1 MLSTTVNSSSSSG
14 NNSPHRSATPDL
26 RDPLRRHYSL
36 LASPRRSTAITGAQ
50 SPSHRSEGLRTP
62 LRRAQTGLSPS
73 LTTAREE
80 KVGKIRAASPS
91 DSTPNGTP
99 NATLTPATKN
109 ATATATP
116 SSDPR
121 RTKSL
126 ANLGSVQK
134 ADTTQPWKK
143 EDWITLSRYYEAV
156 GRDIEQTVKVFYR
169 HESLQFEET
178 ENGRSQMIIESWPKE
193 RIRWHVRC
201 LDAVT
206 KKHQGKPLLERVRAF
221 DFKKKKK
228 SFSSNSGSS
237 LSVSSPSSVI
247 TSPSIPYQKQHSFLD
262 INNYN
267 TNTLNLSTLATTPSR
282 KSQQQ

>member
-1 MLSTTVNSSSSSG
+1 MSTTVTNSG
-14 NNSPHRSATPDL
+14 NNSPHRTATPDL

-36 LASPRRSTAITGAQ
+36 LSSPRRSVPH
-50 SPSHRSEGLRTP
+50 SPSHRTTSTLEGLRTP
-62 LRRAQTGLSPS
+62 LRRAKTSLPPS
-73 LTTAREE
+73 LTTGGGERTVATDSLPCTAPTVGNSSTTPTPGTTITGT
-80 KVGKIRAASPS
+80 KVP
-91 DSTPNGTP
+91 TPLPT
-99 NATLTPATKN
+99 
-109 ATATATP
+109 
-116 SSDPR
+116 DPR

-201 LDAVT
+201 LDAAT

-221 DFKKKKK
+221 EFKKKKN
-228 SFSSNSGSS
+228 SFSSTSTSS
-237 LSVSSPSSVI
+237 SASSSV
-247 TSPSIPYQKQHSFLD
+247 KQQRSSFLD
-262 INNYN
+262 VPHN
-267 TNTLNLSTLATTPSR
+267 TNTLSLSTALATTPTR
-282 KSQQQ
+282 KSQPQQQQ